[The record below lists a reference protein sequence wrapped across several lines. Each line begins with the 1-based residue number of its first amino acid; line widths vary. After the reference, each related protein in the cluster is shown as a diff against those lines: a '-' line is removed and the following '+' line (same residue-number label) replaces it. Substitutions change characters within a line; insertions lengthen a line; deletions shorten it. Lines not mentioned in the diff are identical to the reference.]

1 MSNFQLFSFCPI
13 IFTVTNGN
21 RRPITFPIEI
31 FIQTQFEFVK
41 FSFPSESSYEDYK
54 GPHQHTRPKLN

>member
-1 MSNFQLFSFCPI
+1 MEIEDQ
-13 IFTVTNGN
+13 
-21 RRPITFPIEI
+21 ITFSIEI

-41 FSFPSESSYEDYK
+41 FSFSSYAFCEGSSEDFK